1 MLCEWTQRN
10 KKADSLLN
18 FTMEQEKPQSPKG
31 RSKIS
36 SSHSTYFIHLLEMS
50 SAPASCICLCLSKW
64 TSVKKYLSALY
75 TFKWLKA
82 VNMPTKELHA
92 DSSFKNAVNCLLF
105 MEFQLRN
112 TGGGAVSKMFPGK
125 PFQQEVAKHCPVKQ
139 F

>member
-1 MLCEWTQRN
+1 
-10 KKADSLLN
+10 
-18 FTMEQEKPQSPKG
+18 
-31 RSKIS
+31 
-36 SSHSTYFIHLLEMS
+36 
-50 SAPASCICLCLSKW
+50 
-64 TSVKKYLSALY
+64 
-75 TFKWLKA
+75 
-82 VNMPTKELHA
+82 MPTKELHA

>member
-1 MLCEWTQRN
+1 M
-10 KKADSLLN
+10 SLPIKMD
-18 FTMEQEKPQSPKG
+18 F
-31 RSKIS
+31 SKEVSIS
-36 SSHSTYFIHLLEMS
+36 SLYFQVTEGS
-50 SAPASCICLCLSKW
+50 
-64 TSVKKYLSALY
+64 
-75 TFKWLKA
+75 
-82 VNMPTKELHA
+82 MPTKELHA